1 MTTDFIRRA
10 GALGLAGLLA
20 LPGAAAR
27 AQQADA
33 APGQIIADAPGQ
45 AAAHQEGQAADPSVG
60 HALARP
66 LDRAVAQPA
75 SMAVAQQAEQ
85 TLAQLTGR
93 ITAQADA
100 PPAARLAQAAA
111 TQSAPETP
119 NTASTKTT
127 SKNTGQTQPQIDLL
141 FGTAHMAALPPGAP
155 LDYTVRALRT
165 DSTSGETRA
174 TTGQIA
180 LATAPGADDRR
191 RDVEAVL
198 TRDGTSRSL
207 PPFQSVEG
215 NPVLIIFLEQ
225 VLQDLSRDTGG
236 SSFYLRNRMRDGM
249 ARGMQVETRPDGTRL
264 VMHPLAGD
272 PNTAAL
278 GDYANLEISLLLD
291 DSLPG
296 MFARLSAVAGPADAP
311 VFVEE
316 VSLDVE
322 S

>member
-1 MTTDFIRRA
+1 MTKDFIRRA

-20 LPGAAAR
+20 LPGAPAR

-33 APGQIIADAPGQ
+33 APGLVIADAPGQ
-45 AAAHQEGQAADPSVG
+45 AAAHQERQAVDLSVG
-60 HALARP
+60 HALAQP
-66 LDRAVAQPA
+66 SDRAVAQPA
-75 SMAVAQQAEQ
+75 SMAVTHQAEQ

-119 NTASTKTT
+119 NTAST
-127 SKNTGQTQPQIDLL
+127 NTGQTPPQIDLL

-174 TTGQIA
+174 TTGHIA

-264 VMHPLAGD
+264 VMRPLAGD

-278 GDYANLEISLLLD
+278 GDYTNLEISLLLD